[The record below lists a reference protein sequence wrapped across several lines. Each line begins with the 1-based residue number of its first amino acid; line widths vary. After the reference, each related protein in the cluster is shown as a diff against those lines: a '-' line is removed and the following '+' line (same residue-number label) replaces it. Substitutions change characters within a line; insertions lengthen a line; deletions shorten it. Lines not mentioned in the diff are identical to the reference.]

1 VSKKHDTQFVT
12 MVSIVIGGLIGL
24 AVGLFVLARD
34 IGSHT
39 AGGRLDDPDYVA
51 EVRARIAPVGKL
63 AIAGRDNSALAIV
76 GSAEAAPVRAPA
88 VSTTVLSGADVY
100 SSTCAACH
108 ATGVGGAPK
117 YGDRAAWAPRLA
129 QGTAVLRQHALAG
142 LQGKAGVMPAKG
154 GRADL
159 ADQSVINAVDY
170 IAAAAR

>member
-1 VSKKHDTQFVT
+1 VSKKHDSQFVT

-24 AVGLFVLARD
+24 AIGLFALARD

-39 AGGRLDDPDYVA
+39 AGGRLDDPEYVR
-51 EVRARIAPVGKL
+51 EVQERIAPIGKL

-76 GSAEAAPVRAPA
+76 GTAEAAPVHATA

-100 SSTCAACH
+100 KSTCSVCH

-117 YGDRAAWAPRLA
+117 YGDHAAWAPRLA
-129 QGTAVLRQHALAG
+129 QGPAALHQHALAG
-142 LQGKAGVMPAKG
+142 LTGKAGVMPAKG

-170 IAAAAR
+170 IAAAAK